1 VELKGA
7 SEAESK
13 GVIGSSVVESEGPW
27 TERNERRERES
38 FGNGAR
44 RADAAARAGTSA
56 TN

>member
-1 VELKGA
+1 MKGA